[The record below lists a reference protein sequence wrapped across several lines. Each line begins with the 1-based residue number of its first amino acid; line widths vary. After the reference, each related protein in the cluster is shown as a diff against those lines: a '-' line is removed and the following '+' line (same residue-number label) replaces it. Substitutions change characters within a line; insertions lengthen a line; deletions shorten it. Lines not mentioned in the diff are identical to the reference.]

1 MPNSPSSSF
10 IPKQGPAKRSRQV
23 VSRQVHLFTVMSY
36 VLFFASLTGSIAVF
50 IYSKHIENQ
59 LDSEVEALSGEIG
72 SFSDVKMEQVRS
84 FNMRLQQAA
93 DRIGNSVSS
102 VAVLESIEDATVQTV
117 SIEKLRMERVADES
131 FVVTAEINTD
141 NFDSSLFQRGVYER
155 SPVVESVLIEDLSLA
170 READTEGGTTNSGV
184 SFKAELRIPLKGV
197 PYQPDPFASQPIN
210 ISDITPDTTT
220 ATNTASTS
228 VSIDSKPPTL

>member
-23 VSRQVHLFTVMSY
+23 VSRQVHLFTVLSY
-36 VLFFASLTGSIAVF
+36 VLFFASLAGSVAVF
-50 IYSKHIENQ
+50 LYSKHIENQ

-84 FNMRLQQAA
+84 FNMRLQQAS

-102 VAVLESIEDATVQTV
+102 VAVLESLEDATVQAV
-117 SIEKLRMERVADES
+117 NIEKLRMERVADET
-131 FVVTAEINTD
+131 FVVTAQINTD
-141 NFDSSLFQRGVYER
+141 TFDSSLFQRGVYER
-155 SPVVESVLIEDLSLA
+155 SPVVESVSIEDLSLA
-170 READTEGGTTNSGV
+170 KEADSEGEATNSGV
-184 SFKAELRIPLKGV
+184 SFKAELHVPLKGV
-197 PYQPDPFASQPIN
+197 PYQPDLTTRQPVTIP
-210 ISDITPDTTT
+210 TPDPVT

-228 VSIDSKPPTL
+228 ARIGSNPTTL